1 MSDMTAAEFAAHRR
15 LTGLTYDELS
25 DELGVHQRTV
35 RSWESGRHPV
45 PERVGDEMRD
55 LVDKNARLGRQLAEA
70 GDDAAVRRTI
80 NPQIEVADHRRAEK
94 VIIVELER
102 LDLGHHRVHTRVLAP
117 PPPEA
122 AVDLGHPAIL
132 GFFSKPSQG
141 VAKDAHLLLIEIC
154 RCERVQKPLQLA
166 DHPRVALAA
175 LVETG
180 GEPAQNRVGAAQ

>member
-70 GDDAAVRRTI
+70 GLGRLRGELEHLLDVAVIPRDGWHIQAA
-80 NPQIEVADHRRAEK
+80 ARA
-94 VIIVELER
+94 VIIEPDVM
-102 LDLGHHRVHTRVLAP
+102 
-117 PPPEA
+117 
-122 AVDLGHPAIL
+122 
-132 GFFSKPSQG
+132 
-141 VAKDAHLLLIEIC
+141 IEW
-154 RCERVQKPLQLA
+154 A
-166 DHPRVALAA
+166 DR
-175 LVETG
+175 
-180 GEPAQNRVGAAQ
+180 